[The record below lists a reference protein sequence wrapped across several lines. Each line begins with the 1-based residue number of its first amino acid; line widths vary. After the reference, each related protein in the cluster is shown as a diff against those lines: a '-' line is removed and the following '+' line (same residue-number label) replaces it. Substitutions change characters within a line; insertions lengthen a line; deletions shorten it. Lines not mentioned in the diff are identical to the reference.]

1 MKAKQKPKC
10 EHCSIGHTLIEL
22 SGGDTAYRVHR
33 YKQSNGVDYDW
44 VTVPCHNQTKKGM
57 TAYRREALSFVTQR
71 IVEVRGKLAVLEANA
86 GRIKDADH
94 VNNIYLA
101 LERAKTV

>member
-1 MKAKQKPKC
+1 MKKSGAKPTC
-10 EHCSIGHTLIEL
+10 EHCLAGHNVYEGD
-22 SGGDTAYRVHR
+22 GGQRIHR
-33 YKQSNGVDYDW
+33 IKQSNGVDYDW
-44 VTVPCHNQTKKGM
+44 YDVPCHVQTKKGM
-57 TAYRREALSFVTQR
+57 TAYRRQSLAFVTQR

-94 VNNIYLA
+94 PSNIYLA